1 MQNLG
6 IPPSF
11 AELILDKTR
20 GAESCLDW
28 HQKSFSRLAYFMYR
42 RLGEE
47 STLKWKSE
55 HGKQE
60 LNKYLIP

>member
-1 MQNLG
+1 MFLLVFEEVILG
-6 IPPSF
+6 I
-11 AELILDKTR
+11 TR
-20 GAESCLDW
+20 GAESCLDLG
-28 HQKSFSRLAYFMYR
+28 QKSLFSRVCCFVCR
-42 RLGEE
+42 RLVEE